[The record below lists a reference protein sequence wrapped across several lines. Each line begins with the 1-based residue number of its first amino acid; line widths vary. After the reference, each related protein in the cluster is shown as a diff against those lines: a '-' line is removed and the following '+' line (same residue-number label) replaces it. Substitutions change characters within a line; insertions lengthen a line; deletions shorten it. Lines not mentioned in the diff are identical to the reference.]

1 LAPNR
6 KSIPG
11 FRIGAV
17 RARPAAVPYREL
29 LFMRPLIQSNRPLA
43 RLALCLALAVFALT
57 LAPLAA
63 AEPGAAQLADLPLDD
78 LLNLQ
83 VTGAARTAQRRSE
96 AAAAVTVI
104 TADEIRA
111 LGHRTIA
118 DALRTVRGLNVAY
131 DRSYSFLGVRGFYA
145 AGDYNTRVLLLID
158 GNRVND
164 NLYDQAFIGSE
175 APIDIDHVERIEFI
189 PGQGSPVYGAN
200 AFFGVV
206 NVVTKRLSDTPSSV
220 AAGAA
225 SFGTH
230 EASATLSRRT
240 EGGANW
246 LLSASRRRADGP
258 DLYFDGQ
265 SSALAPDG
273 RTHGTDYERRDG
285 VRLAI
290 DAGNL
295 TLSALHADRDKGIGA
310 PVDMVLGDT
319 RSRYN
324 DRQTLLD
331 LTWRQRL
338 SDQTEWITRGFGG
351 QYRFIGDYALDYPP
365 ITVNQ
370 DDDLGRWWGIE
381 TRWLRRAWRGHSLQL
396 GAEYQRSSTIRFR
409 NMDLDDSGTTYL
421 DVNRSDERFSLYA
434 QDSIELMASTIL
446 DLGLRVDH
454 HRNLPTQQHPRVA
467 LIQRLG
473 ADVVVKAIYG
483 TAFRP
488 PNAFESYYE
497 VVGPGGYLANPALG
511 PERVRGGELVLDW
524 TPRADTRVSL
534 STYESRARDMIV
546 LDFDGTAG
554 LYTFRNL
561 GELRMRGVELEVE
574 RRWRNGGLVRANVS
588 QQRADG
594 SAGDSF
600 AQLSPREMGKLVGI
614 VPLSARWTLGLN
626 AQAYARR
633 GPAAGFGVLNGTLST
648 RLPVAGANLT
658 FSVLNLFD
666 REYDDPGSVP
676 ERQPVVRQDG
686 RTWRARAEFVF

>member
-1 LAPNR
+1 MR
-6 KSIPG
+6 RSI
-11 FRIGAV
+11 RIH
-17 RARPAAVPYREL
+17 P
-29 LFMRPLIQSNRPLA
+29 PLA
-43 RLALCLALAVFALT
+43 RLALCLAL
-57 LAPLAA
+57 LAAFTPVPLRA

-118 DALRTVRGLNVAY
+118 DALRTVRGLNVVY
-131 DRSYSFLGVRGFYA
+131 DRSYSYLGVRGFFA
-145 AGDYNTRVLLLID
+145 PGDYNTRVLLLID

-206 NVVTKRLSDTPSSV
+206 NVVTRRVADTPSSV
-220 AAGAA
+220 GAGAG
-225 SFGTH
+225 SFG
-230 EASATLSRRT
+230 ARDARATLSRT
-240 EGGANW
+240 DGGVSW
-246 LLSASRRRADGP
+246 LLSASRLRADGP
-258 DLYFDGQ
+258 DLFFEGQ

-273 RTHGTDYERRDG
+273 WTRGTDYERRDG
-285 VRLAI
+285 VRLAV
-290 DAGNL
+290 DAGPFSF
-295 TLSALHADRDKGIGA
+295 SALHADRDKGIGA

-319 RSRYN
+319 RSRYH

-331 LTWRQRL
+331 LGWRQRL
-338 SDQTEWITRGFGG
+338 DESSEWITRAFGG
-351 QYRFIGDYALDYPP
+351 QYHFIGDYALDYPP
-365 ITVNQ
+365 VTVNR
-370 DDDLGRWWGIE
+370 DDDLGRWWGVE
-381 TRWLRRAWRGHSLQL
+381 TRWLRRAWFGHTLQL
-396 GAEYQRSSTIRFR
+396 GAEYQRSTTIRFH
-409 NMDLDDSGTTYL
+409 NADLDDIGTTYL
-421 DVNRSDERFSLYA
+421 DISRNDERYSLYA
-434 QDSIELMASTIL
+434 QDSIELTASTIL
-446 DLGLRVDH
+446 DLGLRIDH
-454 HRNLPTQQHPRVA
+454 HRNQPTQQHPRVA
-467 LIQRLG
+467 LIQRFG
-473 ADVVVKAIYG
+473 ADWVFKAIYG

-497 VVGPGGYLANPALG
+497 VLGPGGYLANPALG

-534 STYESRARDMIV
+534 STYEQRANDLIV
-546 LDFDGTAG
+546 LDFDSAAG
-554 LYTFRNL
+554 FYTFRNL
-561 GELRMRGVELEVE
+561 GELRLRGVELEVE
-574 RRWRNGGLVRANVS
+574 RRWRSGALVRANLS
-588 QQRADG
+588 QQHADG
-594 SAGDSF
+594 TVT
-600 AQLSPREMGKLVGI
+600 QLSPREMGKLVT
-614 VPLSARWTLGLN
+614 VLPLSARWTLGLD

-633 GPAAGFGVLNGTLST
+633 GPAAGYGRLNATLAT
-648 RLPVAGANLT
+648 RVPLAGAQLS

-686 RTWRARAEFVF
+686 RTWRARVEFPF